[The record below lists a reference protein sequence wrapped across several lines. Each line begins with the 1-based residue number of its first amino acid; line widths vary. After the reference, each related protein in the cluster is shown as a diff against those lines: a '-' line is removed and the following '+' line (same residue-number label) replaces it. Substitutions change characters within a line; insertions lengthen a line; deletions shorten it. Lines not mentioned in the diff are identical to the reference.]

1 MNGKHINYWNMSS
14 LGQADVAERK
24 REEGA
29 GRVSKMK
36 RVEVGGQI

>member
-1 MNGKHINYWNMSS
+1 MEKHINHWDMFS
-14 LGQADVAERK
+14 LEQTDVAEGK

-29 GRVSKMK
+29 ERVSKMK